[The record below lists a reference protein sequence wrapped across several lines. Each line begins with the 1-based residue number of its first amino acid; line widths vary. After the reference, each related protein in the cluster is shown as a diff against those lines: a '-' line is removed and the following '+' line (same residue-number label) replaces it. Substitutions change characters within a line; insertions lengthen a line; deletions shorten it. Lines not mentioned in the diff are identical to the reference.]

1 MRIINRSD
9 RDGTVRIHAID
20 DNGERFGPVTLSLNA
35 MATAHLNSADLED
48 GNAAQGLSGGV
59 GDGAGDW
66 RLELTTELNI
76 EPLAYIRTP
85 DGLLTSMHD
94 VVDAEFVPGTYG
106 LGSPDDS
113 MRHHVRFFNPASNN
127 HRVSHL
133 RLINTAGIDNVV
145 AITGLDDQGHPPPEG
160 EVRLTLPA
168 YGART
173 ITAQELEQGADGLEG
188 RFGNGAGKWQLFV
201 SSTDTTHEGVPSWRR
216 PLQVMSLLLN
226 RPTGNLTNLST
237 VGAGNDTN
245 RGGPGT
251 DWLSG
256 GSGDDVLD
264 PGDNDDEYDWVIGST
279 GNDRIVYSDSGPTA
293 YQVLDY
299 LDLGTG
305 ISVTLNGISN
315 RATVDKGA
323 AGTDTIVDI
332 ANPLN
337 AAKEAPYGGFGIVGG
352 RPPTIPST

>member
-1 MRIINRSD
+1 MTS
-9 RDGTVRIHAID
+9 
-20 DNGERFGPVTLSLNA
+20 P
-35 MATAHLNSADLED
+35 
-48 GNAAQGLSGGV
+48 
-59 GDGAGDW
+59 
-66 RLELTTELNI
+66 ELNI

-85 DGLLTSMHD
+85 DGFVTSMHD
-94 VVDAEFVPGTYG
+94 VVQAEFVSGTYG
-106 LGSPDDS
+106 SGSPDDS

-127 HRVSHL
+127 NQVSHL

-145 AITGLDDQGHPPPEG
+145 AITGLDDRGRPPPEG

-168 YGART
+168 HGART
-173 ITAQELEQGADGLEG
+173 ITAQELEQGADELEG
-188 RFGNGAGKWQLFV
+188 RFGDGAGKWQLFV
-201 SSTDTTHEGVPSWRR
+201 SSTVSTLEIPSRRGPIRRR
-216 PLQVMSLLLN
+216 PLQVMSLLFSRL
-226 RPTGNLTNLST
+226 TGNLTNLSA

-245 RGGPGT
+245 WGGPGI

-264 PGDNDDEYDWVIGST
+264 PGDNDDGYDLVMGSA
-279 GNDRIVYSDSGPTA
+279 GNDRIVYSDSGPSA

-337 AAKEAPYGGFGIVGG
+337 AAKRSPFGGFGIGG
-352 RPPTIPST
+352 SSSDSNSR